1 MAQII
6 KHRRGSLESL
16 SSVTG
21 SLVKGEIVIAT
32 GSANLS
38 NVTNGQGL
46 TFAAHAD
53 GQIKA
58 VNRVLKGNNPN
69 IFSGSIYNGLLDGVP
84 FYASSSKTLYLLGSD
99 TNEAIDL
106 TGNISTFS
114 TSVDSRLDSLESS
127 LGGGGSVGTRVANLE
142 TISASYLAFTQSY
155 YTTSGSFATAIS
167 ASDAEYT
174 AFSAS
179 EASARLSLS
188 ASLATAI
195 SASDAEYTSFSAS
208 ANTAYAKLS
217 GTNIYNG
224 DQVITGS
231 IYVSANLIVQGS
243 SSLQNIT
250 ASAANIG
257 TNTIILN
264 TSTPAVR
271 FGGISVQDS
280 GSTNGRSGS
289 LMWDSQNDHWIN
301 INPSG
306 SDEGYNSAMVING
319 PKNSGSLGNEVGLT
333 LNRIPVAQGEDHI
346 TDSQIT
352 DDGTTVSIPGTLSAS
367 VITGIGNVSGYSSS
381 VASRVQTIET
391 SLGGGGSLG
400 TRVANLETISSSYLA
415 FTQSYYTTSGS
426 IFTQFSASAFTATA
440 NSASLQSAITS
451 LSASNATTDNTQTAN
466 ITTATNAAAG
476 AFASASA
483 YSASLTTTI
492 NTLSSSNYQ
501 TDVTQ
506 SINISTATAA
516 AAGAFASAS
525 AYSGSFFTTI
535 NSLSSSNYQ
544 TDVTQSTNISI
555 ATAAAAGAFASASAY
570 SASFATAISASDA
583 EYTSY
588 SASAASALNA
598 LSSSLA
604 GNSTLSASVYQTDAT
619 QSANIATATA
629 AAAGAF
635 ASASAYSSSAYQ
647 IDLTQS
653 VNIATATAAAAG
665 AFASASAYSGS
676 EASARLSLSSS
687 VATTN
692 NGQTDRIVKLEAS
705 QSNFDTALTLS
716 GQNVTVK
723 GDLIVNGTT
732 TTVNSTTI
740 ELGDNII
747 SLRGTTSAFG
757 GIQISD
763 AVSPSSVSGS
773 LLWDLTNDYWIAG
786 KSGSEVRLADINF
799 VSTSVAALSQS
810 AASALASA
818 ASTAITTLSSSV
830 YLTDAT
836 QSNNIATA
844 TAAAAGAFASA
855 SAYSSSAYQ
864 INLTQSVN
872 ITTATN
878 AAAGAFASASAYSA
892 SLFTTINSLS
902 ASNYQTDVTQSSTLT
917 TFSSS
922 ISARLAFKEA
932 QTAFSGTFSGS
943 ITASGLNMP
952 GGSNTKR
959 IAFRGTGDNIEFV
972 AAPTTSGDLVQWDGT
987 NFVMSATIDGGTF

>member
-306 SDEGYNSAMVING
+306 SDEGYNSAMIING
-319 PKNSGSLGNEVGLT
+319 PKNSGSLGNEIGLT

-346 TDSQIT
+346 MDSQIT